1 MEWHCILGNL
11 WSGCIDKQDINIS
24 KSLLYMITS
33 IANSYNVIFFVI
45 SNANSLGILL
55 LATTLAVI
63 SMLAS

>member
-1 MEWHCILGNL
+1 
-11 WSGCIDKQDINIS
+11 
-24 KSLLYMITS
+24 MITS
-33 IANSYNVIFFVI
+33 TANPYNVIFFVI